1 MMKPIASALAALGFA
16 ALGFAGTYLA
26 LERAAAEP
34 ALRPVWTEIQ
44 WPFPLDEWG
53 IGKAFGCRALDC
65 GSDVELY
72 LRAKIGFC
80 NCTTGVA
87 DDEELERVA
96 DFDLLGQPTALGPG
110 RAVAVG
116 AMNGRSRPY
125 SFANLARTGK
135 SSLTIAFNEH
145 CDVIVAT
152 AVIGRDQPQQLEP
165 VVLEFLNGDTVMRW
179 AEATLG
185 L

>member
-1 MMKPIASALAALGFA
+1 MKPIRSAIAALGLA
-16 ALGFAGTYLA
+16 VLSCAGAYLA
-26 LERAAAEP
+26 LQRSAAEP
-34 ALRPVWTEIQ
+34 ELRPVWTEVK
-44 WPFPLDEWG
+44 WPFPLDQWG
-53 IGKAFGCRALDC
+53 TGKAFRCRALNC
-65 GSDVELY
+65 GSEVELY

-110 RAVAVG
+110 RDIAVRY
-116 AMNGRSRPY
+116 MKGRSRPY
-125 SFANLARTGK
+125 SFASLASSGK
-135 SSLTIAFNEH
+135 SSLTIAFNER

-152 AVIGRDQPQQLEP
+152 TVIGRNRPQQLEP
-165 VVLEFLNGDTVMRW
+165 VVLEFLNGDMVMRW
-179 AEATLG
+179 AETTLG

>member
-1 MMKPIASALAALGFA
+1 MTKPIALAIAALGLAALTATGA
-16 ALGFAGTYLA
+16 YLA
-26 LERAAAEP
+26 LKRSAPQPEIRA
-34 ALRPVWTEIQ
+34 VWTEAK
-44 WPFPLDEWG
+44 WPFPLDQWG
-53 IGKAFGCRALDC
+53 TGKAFRCRALDC

-110 RAVAVG
+110 RPIAVRF
-116 AMNGRSRPY
+116 MKGRSRPY
-125 SFANLARTGK
+125 SFASLASSGK
-135 SSLTIAFNEH
+135 SSLTIAFNER

-152 AVIGRDQPQQLEP
+152 TVVGRDRPQQLEP

-179 AEATLG
+179 AETTLG

>member
-1 MMKPIASALAALGFA
+1 MMKPIASAIAALGLAALCSAGA
-16 ALGFAGTYLA
+16 NPALKHS
-26 LERAAAEP
+26 AAEP
-34 ALRPVWTEIQ
+34 VVRPVWTEIK

-110 RAVAVG
+110 RAIAVRS
-116 AMNGRSRPY
+116 MNGRSRPY
-125 SFANLARTGK
+125 SFASLARTGK
-135 SSLTIAFNEH
+135 SSLTIAFNER

-152 AVIGRDQPQQLEP
+152 AVIGRDRPQELEP

-179 AEATLG
+179 AETTLG